1 VEYAFNA
8 SLTFLLLYLNLTCIR
23 LSKLSQI
30 KRSFAQV
37 TVDGWNSSYY
47 TEVKSKPTTHTSSY
61 SFH

>member
-1 VEYAFNA
+1 
-8 SLTFLLLYLNLTCIR
+8 
-23 LSKLSQI
+23 LSQI